1 MYMYKYTKI
10 PHHKRYI
17 NGKKYYKRLKTRE
30 LKKKKM
36 KPDKMCS
43 TNTVRL
49 IRNLEQKKVGTSQR
63 CETST
68 THIYKTNGSIIII

>member
-1 MYMYKYTKI
+1 
-10 PHHKRYI
+10 
-17 NGKKYYKRLKTRE
+17 
-30 LKKKKM
+30 M

-68 THIYKTNGSIIII
+68 THIYKTNGSIIIIQKIP